1 MSKTLRWS
9 ASNEVEA
16 LDLNDW
22 AQQKFPLIQTFQ
34 KSRSDVILELGL
46 MVKEANGGKDMDPP
60 AAIQVH
66 YKE

>member
-1 MSKTLRWS
+1 MSKTLRWI
-9 ASNEVEA
+9 ASNEVKA
-16 LDLNDW
+16 LDLNNL
-22 AQQKFPLIQTFQ
+22 AQQKFPLLQTFQ

-60 AAIQVH
+60 AAIQVL

>member
-1 MSKTLRWS
+1 MSSGGSRSIK
-9 ASNEVEA
+9 
-16 LDLNDW
+16 DL
-22 AQQKFPLIQTFQ
+22 AQQKFPLLQTFQ

-60 AAIQVH
+60 PAIQVH